1 MCSIT
6 PKPNHKLCTRS
17 THASLQPK
25 TVEIF
30 NNTSIKHHPL
40 VYPTTG
46 DERLENKLGVAT
58 SLYVFS
64 KIALKRSFF
73 NKLVHVKVAKV
84 TTLVINQASKIQP
97 IVVNIN
103 NNSPNSA
110 CRQDEVV
117 VLGAK

>member
-1 MCSIT
+1 
-6 PKPNHKLCTRS
+6 
-17 THASLQPK
+17 
-25 TVEIF
+25 
-30 NNTSIKHHPL
+30 